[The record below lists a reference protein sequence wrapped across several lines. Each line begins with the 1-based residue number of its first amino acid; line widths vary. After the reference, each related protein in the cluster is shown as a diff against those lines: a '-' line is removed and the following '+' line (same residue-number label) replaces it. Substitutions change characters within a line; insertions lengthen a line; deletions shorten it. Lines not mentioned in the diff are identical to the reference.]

1 MNGFPKRAQI
11 ELTRQRYPPGTRLE
25 LVQMNGD
32 PKPVPPGTR
41 GTVVDVDG
49 IGQLVMKWD
58 NGRTLSLVPG
68 VDQFRKLPEQTM
80 TMVGLYHFNGP
91 IKRNVFSQLQKGGD
105 LLKYQRT
112 DKDRRRFT
120 MEAATLNG
128 RYESYAFV
136 PAVFV

>member
-25 LVQMNGD
+25 LVQMNDD
-32 PKPVPPGTR
+32 PQPVPPGTQ

-80 TMVGLYHFNGP
+80 TM
-91 IKRNVFSQLQKGGD
+91 GGMK
-105 LLKYQRT
+105 L
-112 DKDRRRFT
+112 
-120 MEAATLNG
+120 
-128 RYESYAFV
+128 
-136 PAVFV
+136 

>member
-11 ELTRQRYPPGTRLE
+11 ELTRQRYPLGTRLE

-68 VDQFRKLPEQTM
+68 VDQFCKLPEQTM
-80 TMVGLYHFNGP
+80 TM
-91 IKRNVFSQLQKGGD
+91 GGMK
-105 LLKYQRT
+105 L
-112 DKDRRRFT
+112 
-120 MEAATLNG
+120 
-128 RYESYAFV
+128 
-136 PAVFV
+136 